1 MYYVYILK
9 NEAGDIYVGSTSDV
23 EKRLE
28 RHKKGEGA
36 EFTRRNRCFTLC
48 YVEAFRMLIDAR
60 ARERQIKG
68 WRREKKENL
77 IQYGKPL
84 PNQPLTNTVTP

>member
-1 MYYVYILK
+1 
-9 NEAGDIYVGSTSDV
+9 
-23 EKRLE
+23 
-28 RHKKGEGA
+28 
-36 EFTRRNRCFTLC
+36 
-48 YVEAFRMLIDAR
+48 MLIDAR

>member
-36 EFTRRNRCFTLC
+36 EFTR
-48 YVEAFRMLIDAR
+48 
-60 ARERQIKG
+60 
-68 WRREKKENL
+68 
-77 IQYGKPL
+77 
-84 PNQPLTNTVTP
+84 